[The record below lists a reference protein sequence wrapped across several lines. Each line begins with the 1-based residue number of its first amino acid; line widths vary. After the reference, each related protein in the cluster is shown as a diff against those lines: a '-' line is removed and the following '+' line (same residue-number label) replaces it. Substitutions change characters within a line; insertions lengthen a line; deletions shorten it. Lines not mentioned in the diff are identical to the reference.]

1 MTGPGLALLIER
13 MVEALNARDLP
24 SAGSMLEYFNRE
36 VRLNILV
43 TALLD
48 HRCSAAHVFL

>member
-36 VRLNILV
+36 VRLNILA